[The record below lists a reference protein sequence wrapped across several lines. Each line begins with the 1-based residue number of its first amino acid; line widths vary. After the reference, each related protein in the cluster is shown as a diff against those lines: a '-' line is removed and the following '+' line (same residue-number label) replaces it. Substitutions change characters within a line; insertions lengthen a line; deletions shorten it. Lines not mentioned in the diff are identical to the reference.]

1 MIESWFG
8 RVEKDQGN
16 QDYQMTNI
24 DFGEMRIT
32 IQEQDCLLL
41 GKQEKRIYQWSV
53 EGRLQN
59 CHLYS

>member
-53 EGRLQN
+53 EGPLQN